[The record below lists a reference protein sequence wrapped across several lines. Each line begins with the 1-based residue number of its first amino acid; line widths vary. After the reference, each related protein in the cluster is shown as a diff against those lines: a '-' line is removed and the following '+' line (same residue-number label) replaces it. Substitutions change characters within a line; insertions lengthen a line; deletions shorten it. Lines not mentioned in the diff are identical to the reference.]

1 MMKSSEITIFAAIKK
16 SLKWL
21 FAISIVFSILIGII
35 ALGIYLF
42 YEIKDKPTIE
52 KELKGVAIGEKISDV
67 LFKSDGYKIENSIK
81 NENGTPPKSNEIA
94 YENQSSRLLVRFENN
109 KVESI
114 LYSCSQE
121 HEYTV
126 ISKIACGDSSEKI
139 QQRFGDDIRV
149 LCHMNKDFRTNS
161 RVYDAI
167 DYGIRFHLFYNKVE
181 AITIFR
187 PEKLAH
193 LVGINWS
200 KCD

>member
-1 MMKSSEITIFAAIKK
+1 MNIFTAIKK

-21 FAISIVFSILIGII
+21 FAISIVFSMLIGII

-42 YEIKDKPTIE
+42 YEIKDKPKIE
-52 KELKGVAIGEKISDV
+52 ADLKGVTIGEKISDV
-67 LFKSDGYKIENSIK
+67 LFKSDGYKIVNSIK
-81 NENGTPPKSNEIA
+81 NENGTLPKNNEIA

-114 LYSCSQE
+114 LYNCSQDY
-121 HEYTV
+121 EYTV
-126 ISKIACGDSSEKI
+126 ISKISCGDSSEKI
-139 QQRFGDDIRV
+139 KQRFGDDIRV
-149 LCHMNKDFRTNS
+149 LCHMNKDLRSNS

-187 PEKLAH
+187 PEKLAQ